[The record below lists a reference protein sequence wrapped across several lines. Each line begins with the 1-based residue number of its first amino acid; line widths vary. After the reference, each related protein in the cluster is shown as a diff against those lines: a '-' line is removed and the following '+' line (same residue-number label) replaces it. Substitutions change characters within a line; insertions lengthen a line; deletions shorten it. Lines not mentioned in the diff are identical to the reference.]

1 MALQIFN
8 FFFPPQIWN
17 EIKMVLNV
25 PRGLCWMK
33 GYRPN
38 KGCDLDRVKSQ
49 GQGQG
54 KVGCAPQ
61 LQPPSK
67 AGHLRRRLTC
77 ISITFYS
84 FFNFWEMIIHF
95 LFTRPLMLLNHGII
109 SFFLSWIN
117 TDPNAVLFLWYI
129 WRAQKKKRSW
139 NTGYKDQRTHQRILT
154 KQSSISAFGQYV
166 LAIRTK
172 IQTNILIS

>member
-1 MALQIFN
+1 
-8 FFFPPQIWN
+8 
-17 EIKMVLNV
+17 MVLNV
-25 PRGLCWMK
+25 PSSLCWVK
-33 GYRPN
+33 GYGPN
-38 KGCDLDRVKSQ
+38 KGCDLDRAESQ

-61 LQPPSK
+61 WQPPSK

-77 ISITFYS
+77 ISVTFYS

-95 LFTRPLMLLNHGII
+95 LFTRSLMLLNHGII

-129 WRAQKKKRSW
+129 WRAQKKRGHE
-139 NTGYKDQRTHQRILT
+139 T
-154 KQSSISAFGQYV
+154 
-166 LAIRTK
+166 LAIRVKGLTK
-172 IQTNILIS
+172 KFWQSNQVSVPSVCML